1 MKNEIMI
8 SHEQIQKKIYY
19 IRNMQVMLDSELAEL
34 YDVSTKRLN
43 EQVKRNI
50 KRFPEKFRFQLTK
63 QEKDEVVANCDHLD
77 KLKFSSSLPYVF
89 SEPGVT
95 MLSSVLNSE
104 SAIQTS
110 IQIMDAFVS
119 MRKFIKNNAMIF
131 QRLDNIEQKQ
141 LIADTR
147 LDQVLKAIEE
157 KDIKPTQG
165 LFFEGQIFDA
175 YVFVSALIKSA
186 KSSIILIDNYID
198 ETILTLLSK
207 RVEGCKSLIY
217 TRSISQKLQ
226 LDLDKHNAQYPHIK
240 IKTIANVHDRFLLLD
255 RKEVYH
261 LGASLKDLGK
271 KLFAF
276 SKLNIDASVIMDKLE
291 QFP

>member
-1 MKNEIMI
+1 MNNEIVI
-8 SHEQIQKKIYY
+8 SHEHIQKKIYT
-19 IRNMQVMLDSELAEL
+19 IRNMKVMLDSELAEL

-50 KRFPEKFRFQLTK
+50 ERFPEKFRFQLTK
-63 QEKDEVVANCDHLD
+63 QQKDEVVANCDHLD

-89 SEPGVT
+89 TEPGVT

-131 QRLDNIEQKQ
+131 QRLENIEQKQ

-157 KDIKPTQG
+157 KDAKPTQG

-175 YVFVSALIKSA
+175 YVFVAALIKKVKA
-186 KSSIILIDNYID
+186 SIILIDNYID

-207 RVEGCKSLIY
+207 RQEGCDTLIY
-217 TRSISQKLQ
+217 TKSISKKLQ
-226 LDLDKHNAQYPHIK
+226 LDLDKYNAQYPHIGV
-240 IKTIANVHDRFLLLD
+240 KTIAKVHDRFLILD
-255 RKEVYH
+255 KKEIYH
-261 LGASLKDLGK
+261 IGASLKDLGK

-276 SKLNIDASVIMDKLE
+276 SKLNIDVATILDKLN
-291 QFP
+291 